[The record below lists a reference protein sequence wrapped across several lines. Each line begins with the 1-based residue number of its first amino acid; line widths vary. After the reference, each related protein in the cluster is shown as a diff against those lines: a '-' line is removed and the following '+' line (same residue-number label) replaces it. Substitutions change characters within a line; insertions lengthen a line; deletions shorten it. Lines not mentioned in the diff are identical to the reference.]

1 MARYLLISRFRVT
14 AEVLPAAHPP
24 FSMGHELPVVLG
36 SPPMSTSSRRLSRFA
51 QPITKYNL
59 EFSVFDGE
67 GRTKKNV
74 PLTKALDYGWACNIN
89 GTIQYGK
96 GGNRS

>member
-1 MARYLLISRFRVT
+1 
-14 AEVLPAAHPP
+14 
-24 FSMGHELPVVLG
+24 MGPELPV
-36 SPPMSTSSRRLSRFA
+36 
-51 QPITKYNL
+51 TKYNL

-74 PLTKALDYGWACNIN
+74 PLTKTLDYGWACNIN

>member
-1 MARYLLISRFRVT
+1 MF
-14 AEVLPAAHPP
+14 PP
-24 FSMGHELPVVLG
+24 GLNSEELKQFH
-36 SPPMSTSSRRLSRFA
+36 RFA

-74 PLTKALDYGWACNIN
+74 PLTKALAYGWACNIN